1 MTDRAPNQPLRV
13 LLSEGSSTSA
23 REIITALGLAG
34 HWVEICD
41 PDRHCIGRMSRFVR
55 RFHRCPGIGA
65 DPAGYLAFVED
76 LVSRGRFDVLLPTH
90 EQGYLFAKVRERLL
104 PHVAVA
110 LPGFES
116 YGQALSKAAFSK
128 VLSQLGLPQPAT
140 HFVADADALCAHAV
154 PCVVK
159 SAIGT
164 ASRGT
169 FMVRDAAGLKRAA
182 AELEE
187 RGAFADTVLVQ
198 EMIDGPIEHAQ
209 AVFCSGRL
217 VAMHAYRQIA
227 RGAGGGPAQKESVR
241 RPDVRGHL
249 ARLGAHLAWH
259 GALSVDYVLRE
270 DGVPHYIDCN
280 PRLVEPG
287 NALRAGLDL
296 TDVLLR
302 VSLGEEPPEAPDSR
316 VGVRTHI
323 AIQALLGCAL
333 TGGTRRDLVAR
344 CRDLIA
350 RRGSY
355 AGSHEELTPVRA
367 DWLSALPAV
376 ATAVALLAR
385 PAAAQALARQGWGA
399 HLLTIESIRAIR
411 DRISAQL

>member
-1 MTDRAPNQPLRV
+1 MTDRVPNRPLRV

-65 DPAGYLAFVED
+65 DPEGYLAFVID

-90 EQGYLFAKVRERLL
+90 EQGYLFAKARERL
-104 PHVAVA
+104 HVAVA
-110 LPGFES
+110 LPSFDS

-128 VLSQLGLPQPAT
+128 VLSHLALPQPGT
-140 HFVADADALCAHAV
+140 EFVASADALRAYAV

-159 SAIGT
+159 TAIGT

-169 FMVRDAAGLKRAA
+169 WMIHDAAGLARTA
-182 AELEE
+182 AELER

-198 EMIDGPIEHAQ
+198 EMIAGPIEHAQ

-217 VAMHAYRQIA
+217 VAMHVYRQIA
-227 RGAGGGPAQKESVR
+227 RGAGGGPSQKESVR
-241 RPDVRGHL
+241 RPQVRGHL

-270 DGVPHYIDCN
+270 GDVPHYIDCN
-280 PRLVEPG
+280 PRLVEPL
-287 NALRAGLDL
+287 NALMAGLDL
-296 TDVLLR
+296 TDLLLR
-302 VSLGEEPPEAPDSR
+302 VSLGEAPPEADGR
-316 VGVRTHI
+316 AGVRTHI

-333 TGGTRRDLVAR
+333 GGGTRRDLVAQ

-350 RRGSY
+350 RRGPY
-355 AGSHEELTPVRA
+355 AGSREELTPVRT
-367 DWLSALPAV
+367 DWMSALPAA
-376 ATAVALLAR
+376 ATAIALLAR
-385 PAAAQALARQGWGA
+385 PGAAQSLARKGWGA
-399 HLLTIESIRAIR
+399 HLLTTDSIRTIR
-411 DRISAQL
+411 ARISA